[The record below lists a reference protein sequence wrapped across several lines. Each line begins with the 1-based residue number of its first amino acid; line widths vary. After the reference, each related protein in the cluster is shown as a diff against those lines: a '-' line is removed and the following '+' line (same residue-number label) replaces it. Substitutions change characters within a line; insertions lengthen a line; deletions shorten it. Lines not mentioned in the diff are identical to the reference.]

1 MVIFEETSRIVDSV
15 QKFVMKTKQ
24 FLVELSR
31 NVTFLFICGPLA
43 VRPETK
49 YFEYTFRV
57 YYFVY
62 IEFYC
67 EKPFLCLQYVI
78 QMFLLFFGLQQL
90 IVSLINYL
98 GFEIFFI
105 MLFRLQT
112 LIRQNEVIHLVRV
125 SVLAFSIFLC
135 D

>member
-1 MVIFEETSRIVDSV
+1 MVEF
-15 QKFVMKTKQ
+15 
-24 FLVELSR
+24 SR
-31 NVTFLFICGPLA
+31 NAAFLFVCGLLA
-43 VRPETK
+43 ARPETK
-49 YFEYTFRV
+49 YFGNTFRV
-57 YYFVY
+57 CYFVY

-67 EKPFLCLQYVI
+67 EKPFLCLQYFV
-78 QMFLLFFGLQQL
+78 QMFLLFFGLQQF

-125 SVLAFSIFLC
+125 SVQAFSIFLC